1 MSEKLRLAFAGG
13 GTAGHLYPARNLLKV
28 FEKKVS
34 CEALFFGTDRG
45 IESEKV
51 PAWGYRLETLPVRG
65 FQRRLTAANLSF
77 PYRLW
82 QSLRMSRAAL
92 NRFRPHVVIGT
103 GGYVMGPV
111 LKSALKA
118 GLPAVIQEQN
128 SYPGVTT
135 RLLAARVEKV
145 YCAYDEAVT
154 LMPGANCRVV
164 ANPVAAPEKKTAL
177 AQARRELGLHPG
189 KKTVLVF
196 GGSLGAGSINRAVA
210 RWLEAGDRPDVQLI
224 WQTGKRQYEMYAP
237 RFGNRA
243 DVRMRPFI
251 EDMWQAYAAADFAVC
266 RAGAMS
272 LAELA
277 IAGLPAILVPLAS
290 AAGDHQTKNARALEA
305 RDAARLLKD
314 DDRLD
319 ENLSVELKRWL
330 ADDGLVKRLKENMA
344 RLGNPGAADIIV
356 DDILRL
362 LKEKKIWSGYD
373 TK

>member
-1 MSEKLRLAFAGG
+1 M
-13 GTAGHLYPARNLLKV
+13 YPARNLLKV

-65 FQRRLTAANLSF
+65 FQRRLTPENLSF

-82 QSLRMSRAAL
+82 QSLRISRTVL
-92 NRFRPHVVIGT
+92 QRFRPHVVIGT

-111 LKSALKA
+111 LKSALKSDV
-118 GLPAVIQEQN
+118 PAVIQEQN

-145 YCAYDEAVT
+145 FCAYEEAVAF
-154 LMPGANCRVV
+154 MPGANCRVV
-164 ANPVAAPEKKTAL
+164 ANPVIAPRKKTTVRE
-177 AQARRELGLHPG
+177 ARQQLGLHPD

-210 RWLEAGDRPDVQLI
+210 RWLEASSLPDVHLI
-224 WQTGKRQYEMYAP
+224 WQTGKRQYELYAS
-237 RFGNRA
+237 RFGNRSG
-243 DVRMRPFI
+243 VHVRPFI
-251 EDMWQAYAAADFAVC
+251 EDMWQVYAAADFAVC

-277 IAGLPAILVPLAS
+277 VAGLPAILVPLAS
-290 AAGDHQTKNARALEA
+290 AAGDHQTKNARALETKE
-305 RDAARLLKD
+305 AARLLKD

-319 ENLSVELKRWL
+319 ENLSTELKHWL
-330 ADDGLVKRLKENMA
+330 TDEGLVERLRKNMA
-344 RLGNPGAADIIV
+344 RLGNPDAADIIV